1 MKLTNNQKD
10 YIRNNYRSMK
20 TKEIAENLGLEY
32 KTIKAFAD
40 REHLDKGCVKVFL
53 TLEQEEY
60 ILNNYKNFTTK
71 ELSEKLGCTIRDI
84 NIFLD
89 YKNLIFNSKKYNL
102 DENYFEVI
110 NTPNKAYWLG
120 FLYADGCVLV
130 REKNNKKSYILEISL
145 NEDDITHLEKFK
157 MCLKSNSPIKYK
169 TIKEKYKSCRLA
181 ICNKKIC
188 EDLIKLGCTPRKS
201 LTLTFPSE
209 EQVPKELI
217 PHFIRG
223 YLDGDGCV
231 FNNGKEKRIGFVGT
245 KNILENIQDIMYK
258 EFGLTKT
265 KMQPQG
271 QAFQCMWSG
280 TGNLKTW
287 FDYLYNYEDI
297 IFLQRKFEKFFA

>member
-1 MKLTNNQKD
+1 MT
-10 YIRNNYRSMK
+10 
-20 TKEIAENLGLEY
+20 EE
-32 KTIKAFAD
+32 
-40 REHLDKGCVKVFL
+40 
-53 TLEQEEY
+53 TL
-60 ILNNYKNFTTK
+60 
-71 ELSEKLGCTIRDI
+71 
-84 NIFLD
+84 
-89 YKNLIFNSKKYNL
+89 KKYNL
-102 DENYFEVI
+102 GLKMYLDGKSTTFISKELKISRSRFSLYLKSQNIEVI
-110 NTPNKAYWLG
+110 KTPHKKKIYENIFEKINTEEKAYWLG
-120 FLYADGCVLV
+120 FLYADGYVASGKRNDVEL
-130 REKNNKKSYILEISL
+130 SL
-145 NEDDITHLEKFK
+145 QLSDKCHLKKFK
-157 MCLKSNSPIKYK
+157 DFIGFEGKLITDSFR
-169 TIKEKYKSCRLA
+169 CR
-181 ICNKKIC
+181 ISFKNKKIKQ
-188 EDLIKLGCTPRKS
+188 DLIKLGCTPKKS
-201 LTLTFPSE
+201 LTSKFPTE

-231 FNNGKEKRIGFVGT
+231 FNNDKEKRIGFVGT